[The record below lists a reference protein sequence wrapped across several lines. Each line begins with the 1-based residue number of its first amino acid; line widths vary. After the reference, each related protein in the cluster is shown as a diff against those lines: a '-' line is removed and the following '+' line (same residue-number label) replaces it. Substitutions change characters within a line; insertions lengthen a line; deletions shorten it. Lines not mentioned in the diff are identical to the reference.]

1 MTQNSMLG
9 SKCYNDVIMI
19 VNLTT
24 FNFTGSESA
33 PSGRPARNLP
43 SGLQRLLNQSS
54 DAKEKPLFHLCYEFK
69 PFNSTAD
76 YRYFQY
82 VKYRIQSH
90 SSCRLSV

>member
-1 MTQNSMLG
+1 MIGIALG
-9 SKCYNDVIMI
+9 SGKLAI

-54 DAKEKPLFHLCYEFK
+54 DAKEKPLFHLCYEYK

-76 YRYFQY
+76 YRFSNY
-82 VKYRIQSH
+82 I
-90 SSCRLSV
+90 